1 MIKNIGKEKEEMKEL
16 KKYIEKITIT
26 VMAIFL
32 IVTIYGKMQVQAND
46 DKSLMQQQ
54 LEYYT
59 RNIDVENISKEDVLR
74 VFDDISEEY
83 TNDEVADMIKD
94 NAEEIKKQG
103 ISEEVIETGA
113 NFIRTTD
120 TESIR
125 EIIEN
130 DIDVEDIKEKVN
142 KGYTPN
148 QIVKSVMQ
156 EMPNEKKTEIATKL
170 LLSNKIVKT
179 VLVVFVIWFIYETIL
194 RSMIYIKAGKPGW
207 AAIVPFYRQIVM
219 YQVCGLSPW
228 LMLFWLLPII
238 GWFIMGIIAIM
249 KRFCL
254 ANEFGKGSLFGFGLL
269 LLSPIFQSIL
279 VFNPKIE
286 KIDN

>member
-179 VLVVFVIWFIYETIL
+179 VLVVFVIWFIYGTIL
-194 RSMIYIKAGKPGW
+194 RWMIYIKAGKPGW